1 MKIAASKLV
10 LTHVGEFCNAVYGR
24 ARFPTVSIVDEFKF
38 FLKRLEATTLL
49 GEGCVH
55 LVVFFLEMDPR
66 LRCVHRRRVD
76 GDRTT
81 CGDATA
87 PRKT

>member
-10 LTHVGEFCNAVYGR
+10 LAHVGEFRNAMHRGT
-24 ARFPTVSIVDEFKF
+24 RFPTVSFVDEFKIF
-38 FLKRLEATTLL
+38 PKRLEATTLL
-49 GEGCVH
+49 GEGCVN

-66 LRCVHRRRVD
+66 LRCVHHRQVD

-81 CGDATA
+81 CGDAIA
-87 PRKT
+87 P